1 MKQYF
6 FVFSLKK
13 YTKIWE
19 ILPILGKLHGRW
31 LYKIRVSVN
40 IKNCYRDYVAT
51 IYSFKENFKVKNI
64 VGTKLHVNIYYNKS
78 INMVMKKDK
87 WVTDLSFLPISLF
100 SKFSIMLFGSVDIED
115 LPYTSFG
122 FEDLKMKTQP
132 SQLLLSRSSQP

>member
-13 YTKIWE
+13 YTKMWE

-40 IKNCYRDYVAT
+40 TKNCYGDYVAT
-51 IYSFKENFKVKNI
+51 IHSFKENFKVKNI
-64 VGTKLHVNIYYNKS
+64 VGTKLHVNIYYNNS
-78 INMVMKKDK
+78 INMVIKKDK
-87 WVTDLSFLPISLF
+87 WVTDLSFLPTSL
-100 SKFSIMLFGSVDIED
+100 FSIMLSGSVDIEY
-115 LPYTSFG
+115 LPYASFG

>member
-1 MKQYF
+1 
-6 FVFSLKK
+6 
-13 YTKIWE
+13 
-19 ILPILGKLHGRW
+19 
-31 LYKIRVSVN
+31 
-40 IKNCYRDYVAT
+40 
-51 IYSFKENFKVKNI
+51 
-64 VGTKLHVNIYYNKS
+64 
-78 INMVMKKDK
+78 MVMKKDK